1 MTPSVPRRTRYGARD
16 ITLDFFARSLSDAT
30 TFGRPMI
37 DATGLSGTFDISI
50 EFSPGQLTDQPEYL
64 SFEEALKEQLG
75 VKLQPQKASQKVMVL
90 DHVERPTEN

>member
-1 MTPSVPRRTRYGARD
+1 MRLGARD

-30 TFGRPMI
+30 ASERPMI

-50 EFSPGQLTDQPEYL
+50 EFSPGRHTDDPEYL
-64 SFEEALKEQLG
+64 SFEEALKDQLG
-75 VKLQPQKASQKVMVL
+75 MKLQPQRAPQKRMVL